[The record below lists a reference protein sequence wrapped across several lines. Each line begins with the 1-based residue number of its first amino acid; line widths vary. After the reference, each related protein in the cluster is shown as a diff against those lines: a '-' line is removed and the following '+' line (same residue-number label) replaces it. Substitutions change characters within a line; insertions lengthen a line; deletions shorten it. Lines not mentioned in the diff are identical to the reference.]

1 MELTAPSLRSA
12 LVSGSPK
19 RALTMSCHSVSDAL
33 MGRKYTNLAI
43 VKGTGDG
50 KVVNVGVSTGSHLEL
65 LDRADTTLGVQ
76 DGNRHILLSSKT
88 MDSSGSGLKLLV
100 WYQIR
105 PRVTHI
111 TTCRTNNS
119 QMMSVLALF
128 ALILS
133 CKKVFEEVTKELQS
147 AILKGVAGAVEEF
160 EEV

>member
-1 MELTAPSLRSA
+1 
-12 LVSGSPK
+12 
-19 RALTMSCHSVSDAL
+19 MSCHSVSDAL